1 VNRSAISPCKGELTH
16 PHTFWN
22 FKVLSSS
29 TWVYF
34 NNEIQAYLE
43 GADELTSRNGR
54 YSAWIKAKQRK
65 NRQPESTAE
74 QKLAARKSIHGCERQ
89 LLKLMG
95 VAVTVKKAI
104 KYR

>member
-1 VNRSAISPCKGELTH
+1 
-16 PHTFWN
+16 
-22 FKVLSSS
+22 
-29 TWVYF
+29 
-34 NNEIQAYLE
+34 LE
-43 GADELTSRNGR
+43 GADKLASRNGR

-74 QKLAARKSIHGCERQ
+74 QKLAARKAIHGYERQ
-89 LLKLMG
+89 FLKLMG